1 MLKVYRISLV
11 LGVIILTVV
20 GLNISNQGMNSL
32 TADNKKPVLGC
43 QVTVEEID
51 IFIMGQNYSMDRQEI
66 ASWALDLRH
75 QAQQYVRTVAQYL
88 DVILKVIKNMI
99 AYLM

>member
-51 IFIMGQNYSMDRQEI
+51 IFIMGQNYSMDRQKI
-66 ASWALDLRH
+66 AGLALDLGNQMR
-75 QAQQYVRTVAQYL
+75 QYVRTAVQFL
-88 DVILKVIKNMI
+88 EMILNVLKNMI
-99 AYLM
+99 VYWV